1 MGEVF
6 KLNHCYNMDCLP
18 AMELFPDNYFDL
30 AVVDGGKEKMILEKL
45 HRAINNFNKTFNW
58 RRFRRDALHLGESLL
73 VFGVLYGIFSTLI
86 WGVCWLLKINY
97 NPDLIAVAWAVPV
110 LLDTLVKKAYDWN
123 NEVRDWD

>member
-1 MGEVF
+1 
-6 KLNHCYNMDCLP
+6 
-18 AMELFPDNYFDL
+18 
-30 AVVDGGKEKMILEKL
+30 MILEKL

-58 RRFRRDALHLGESLL
+58 RRFRRDALHLGEKPA
-73 VFGVLYGIFSTLI
+73 GVRRAVWHFSTLI
-86 WGVCWLLKINY
+86 WGVCWLFKINY